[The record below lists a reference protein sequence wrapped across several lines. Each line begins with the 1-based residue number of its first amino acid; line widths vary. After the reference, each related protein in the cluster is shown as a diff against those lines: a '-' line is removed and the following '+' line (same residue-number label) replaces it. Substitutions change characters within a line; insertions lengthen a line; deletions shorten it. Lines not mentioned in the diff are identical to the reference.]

1 MDVMDELRSLIET
14 ADSSLPYRPNRV
26 RQNLDFS
33 VVPEIVY
40 NDGLTFIKNCME
52 WKETF
57 ICDLFNHYYE
67 KMNSIVYCD
76 DPKMFQVNDF
86 AVYHREISS
95 NNHIIVVTLP
105 DDFMGSSDFCRA
117 YVIAYRQQTEKPDNI
132 QFFAIADSSYG
143 WLRIYRITERGEQIF
158 LNRAAG
164 KLSEDIEGIIKTA
177 FT

>member
-1 MDVMDELRSLIET
+1 MNIMDELRKFLATS
-14 ADSSLPYRPNRV
+14 DDSLPYRPDRV

-33 VVPEIVY
+33 VIPKMVY
-40 NDGLTFIKNCME
+40 NDGPVFIKNCME

-67 KMNSIVYCD
+67 KMNPIYNCD
-76 DPKMFQVNDF
+76 EPKIFQVNDF
-86 AVYHREISS
+86 AVCHREVSS

-105 DDFMGSSDFCRA
+105 DDFMVSSDFCRT
-117 YVIAYRQQTEKPDNI
+117 YVITYRQQAGKTDNV

-158 LNRAAG
+158 LNHAAG
-164 KLSEDIEGIIKTA
+164 KLSDDIEGIIKTA